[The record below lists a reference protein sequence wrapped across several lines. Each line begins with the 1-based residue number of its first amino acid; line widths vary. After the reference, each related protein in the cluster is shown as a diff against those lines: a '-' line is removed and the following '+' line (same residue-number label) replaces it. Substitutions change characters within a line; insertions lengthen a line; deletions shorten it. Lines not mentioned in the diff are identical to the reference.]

1 MQKLLVLLPSI
12 EGFLSLC
19 ELDMNLSSHQIIVTW
34 KERSRSDMAVNL
46 ILIFFSSSSKYLILS
61 VNLRSVLICYTTLR
75 GTSEIQE

>member
-34 KERSRSDMAVNL
+34 RERSSSDMPVTL
-46 ILIFFSSSSKYLILS
+46 ILIFFKFIIKISFDLLY
-61 VNLRSVLICYTTLR
+61 N
-75 GTSEIQE
+75 SELGSLEDP